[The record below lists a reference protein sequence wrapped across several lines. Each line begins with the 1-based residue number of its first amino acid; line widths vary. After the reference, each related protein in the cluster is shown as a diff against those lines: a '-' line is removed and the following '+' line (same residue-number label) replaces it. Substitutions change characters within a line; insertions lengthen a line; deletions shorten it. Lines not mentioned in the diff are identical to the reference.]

1 MSHGAPPAKPVNF
14 FASVAR
20 IFRLMKPDS
29 LRIAI
34 VAVMAIAA
42 VALQVIAPKILG
54 NATDTIFNGLLGKMA
69 ASIVGPDG
77 TKAQAVT
84 ALRQGGHPKIAD
96 MLGASGAVPG
106 QGIDFTQLGWILVGV
121 LAIYVGAAFFNWA
134 QGFITAGVV
143 QRCMYRLRERVQ
155 AKLDTLPLKYFD
167 KNTRGD
173 VLSRVT
179 NDIDNLS
186 QTLNQAITQLL
197 VSVLTVIG
205 VLVMMFSISWLL
217 ALIALVAVPLAALAT
232 VLIAKRSQRQFAE
245 QWKATGTLN
254 GHIEEMFTGHEIVK
268 AFGQQSRSLATFDG
282 HNSQMYVASAKAQF
296 LSGMMQPA
304 MRFVSNLSYV
314 AVAVAGG
321 IRVANGQITI
331 GGVQAFIQ
339 YSRQFTQPLAQLGS
353 MANLLQSGVA
363 SAERVFQILDAEDQ
377 SPDPVPA
384 AYPDVVR
391 GDVEFEHVSF
401 RYDKD
406 TPLIEDLSLHARPGQ
421 TIAIVGPTGAGKTTL
436 VNLLMRFYE
445 IDSGSIMLDG
455 VDTRSMSRD
464 GLRANFGMVL
474 QDAWLFGGTIR
485 ENLMYGAQD
494 ATEEQMIAAAEA
506 TYVDHFVR
514 VLPDGYDTMLDENGA
529 ALSTGQR
536 QLLTIARAFLA
547 DPAVLILDEATSSV
561 DTRTELLIQHAMN
574 RLRHSRTSF
583 VIAHRLS
590 TIRDAEAILV
600 MQGGSIVET
609 GRHNDLLEADGFY
622 AELYNSQFAAPEV
635 EDEPAAG
642 A

>member
-1 MSHGAPPAKPVNF
+1 MSHGAPPAKPTNF

-20 IFRLMKPDS
+20 IFRLMRPDA

-34 VAVMAIAA
+34 VAGMAIAA

-54 NATDTIFNGLLGKMA
+54 TATDTIFDGLLGKMA

-77 TKAQAVT
+77 SKAQAVD

-106 QGIDFTQLGWILVGV
+106 QGIDFTALAWILAAA
-121 LAIYVGAAFFNWA
+121 LAVYVGAAFFNWA

-143 QRCMYRLRERVQ
+143 QRCMYRLREQVQ
-155 AKLDTLPLKYFD
+155 AKLDTLPLRYFD

-217 ALIALVAVPLAALAT
+217 AIIALIAVPLAALVT
-232 VLIAKRSQRQFAE
+232 VLITKRSQRQFQA

-254 GHIEEMFTGHEIVK
+254 GHVEEMFTGHEIVK
-268 AFGQQSRSLATFDG
+268 AFGQQDRSLETFDG
-282 HNSQMYVASAKAQF
+282 HNWEMYLASAKAQF

-321 IRVANGQITI
+321 IRVANGQISI
-331 GGVQAFIQ
+331 GDVQAFIQ

-363 SAERVFQILDAEDQ
+363 SAERVFQILDADDQ
-377 SPDPVPA
+377 SPDPGPA
-384 AYPDVVR
+384 QYPDVVR
-391 GDVEFEHVSF
+391 GDVEFSHVRF
-401 RYDKD
+401 RYDED
-406 TPLIEDLSLHARPGQ
+406 TPLIEDLSLHASPGQ
-421 TIAIVGPTGAGKTTL
+421 TVAIVGPTGAGKTTL

-445 IDSGSIMLDG
+445 IDSGTITLDG
-455 VDTRSMSRD
+455 VDTRAMSRD
-464 GLRANFGMVL
+464 GLRRNFGMVL

-494 ATEEQMIAAAEA
+494 ASEEQMIAAAEA

-514 VLPDGYDTMLDENGA
+514 VLPDGYDTVLDENGS

-547 DPAVLILDEATSSV
+547 NPAVLILDEATSSV

-590 TIRDAEAILV
+590 TIRDAETILV
-600 MQGGSIVET
+600 MRDGNIVEK
-609 GRHNDLLEADGFY
+609 GRHHDLLEADGFY